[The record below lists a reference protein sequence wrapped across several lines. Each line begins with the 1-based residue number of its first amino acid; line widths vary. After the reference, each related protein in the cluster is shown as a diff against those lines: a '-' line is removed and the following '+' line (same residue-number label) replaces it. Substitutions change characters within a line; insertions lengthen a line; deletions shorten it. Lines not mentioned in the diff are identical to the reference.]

1 MADKRFNDP
10 PDVLVSAH
18 DIFGRVHER
27 PLRNFRFR
35 VSVYGLL
42 RRGDEILVNR
52 HPLQSR
58 YGLPGG
64 GVELGES
71 PHAALIRE
79 FREETGLEVRPVR
92 LLDATE
98 GFFTFQGEDA
108 HGILL
113 LYEVE
118 TIGENTRPVGN
129 RWDSVDA
136 RFMRVDELRDGR
148 IVPIFA
154 GFLERLASQ

>member
-1 MADKRFNDP
+1 MADKLFNEP
-10 PDVLVSAH
+10 PDVLVAAY
-18 DIFGRVHER
+18 DIRGNLHER

-42 RRGDEILVNR
+42 RRDDKILVNR

-71 PHAALIRE
+71 LHSALVRE
-79 FREETGLEVRPVR
+79 FREETGLEIRPVR

-98 GFFTFQGEDA
+98 GFFTFRGEDA

-118 TIGENTRPVGN
+118 TIGKNTHPVGN
-129 RWDSVDA
+129 RWDSVDIQ
-136 RFMRVDELRDGR
+136 FMPIDQLQDGR
-148 IVPIFA
+148 MVPIFA
-154 GFLERLASQ
+154 RFLENLMAR